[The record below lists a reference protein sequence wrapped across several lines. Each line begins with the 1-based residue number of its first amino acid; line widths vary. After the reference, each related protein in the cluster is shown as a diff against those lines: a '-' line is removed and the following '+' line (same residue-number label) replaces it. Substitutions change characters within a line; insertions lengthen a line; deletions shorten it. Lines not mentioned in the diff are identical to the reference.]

1 MLYKKELSQIPPGK
15 MPKIET
21 GYPHIATAQV
31 VELKRSGK
39 ILVVDF
45 FHKSDKKHLFRF
57 CTDGKTYQT
66 QSLWNGSTWTEQN
79 PRAHIGYC
87 ATEDRPED
95 RKIAGVFLG
104 HKTPYDDLMSMVD
117 RFICRQRWDRQQK
130 IYDRKVALRKE
141 HFAMYPPR
149 PDNLTEYCETHLF
162 DAYIFI
168 YPLDKKGTRPARC
181 SHCGAEYDAPKAARS
196 GQPTICPTCGKSAV
210 YRATWIKSD
219 IENMSEICIAAKVD
233 GQILLRW
240 TNVYRRFAYPDFKAK
255 YEFDDYA
262 YNLHLHGGKT
272 YFYKWRVCGHYY
284 GQWDWYRGAIGDLCD
299 DTTAVYPDNLYEV
312 FGERYCGVD
321 LKQVF
326 TQFGGKVQFAHLLDN
341 LQKIPATEYLL
352 KMGMTNLA
360 TSVRSIP
367 GAMACKR
374 PSFTG
379 VLDVD
384 GQLMKLYSEANVTLA
399 EHRAIQ
405 HYGKFVSRELF
416 DLYRGLGI
424 PSNEVDK
431 AENVLSRMSF
441 SKFVH
446 YFHKQKR
453 LNPEQDIG
461 HILVCYRDYIDMSE
475 AIGVDLSHKGIRFP
489 KNCVEAHNQ
498 ILPRFNAV
506 KHEVEN
512 RQFAEVVKAI
522 YEGLRI
528 TAFEKDGFCI
538 ELPQTRSDLITEG
551 QTLNHC
557 VGGERYYKNHIA
569 GTRLI
574 FFVRKITNRAKP
586 FFTMEV
592 DMADFHI
599 CQLYGFGDCSAP
611 PEVRKFAEAFV
622 KKLAPA
628 KVLRKTA

>member
-1 MLYKKELSQIPPGK
+1 MLYKKELSEIPIGK
-15 MPKIET
+15 MPKIDDASMRN
-21 GYPHIATAQV
+21 YVATAQV

-39 ILVVDF
+39 VLVVDF
-45 FHKSDKKHLFRF
+45 FKRENKSLEFRF
-57 CTDGKTYQT
+57 CADGKNYCTRT
-66 QSLWNGSTWTEQN
+66 GDVWTEQN
-79 PRAHIGYC
+79 PRTWIGYNN
-87 ATEDRPED
+87 ADSRKGD
-95 RKIAGVFLG
+95 AKIAADFLAIK
-104 HKTPYDDLMSMVD
+104 HYSASLLSMVD
-117 RFICRQRWDRQQK
+117 SFISHQRWDRQQK
-130 IYDRKVALRKE
+130 AYYRKDALRRE
-141 HFAMYPPR
+141 HFAMYPPL
-149 PDNLTEYCETHLF
+149 PNNLQSYCETHLF

-168 YPLDKKGTRPARC
+168 SSLTQKGTRPARC
-181 SHCGAEYDAPKAARS
+181 SHCNAEFEAPKASRS
-196 GQPTICPTCGKSAV
+196 GQPTSCPVCGKSAV

-240 TNVYRRFAYPDFKAK
+240 TNVYRRFSYPDLKAK

-272 YFYKWRVCGHYY
+272 YFYKYRVCGYYY
-284 GQWDWYRGAIGDLCD
+284 GKWDWYRGALGDLCD
-299 DTTAVYPDNLYEV
+299 DTTAVYPDNLCEV
-312 FGERYCGVD
+312 FGDRCCGVD

-352 KMGMTNLA
+352 KLGMTNLA

-367 GAMACKR
+367 GAMNCKR

-379 VLDVD
+379 VLGVD

-399 EHRAIQ
+399 EHRVIQ

-431 AENVLSRMSF
+431 AENVMSRMSF

-446 YFHKQKR
+446 YFHKQMR

-461 HILVCYRDYIDMSE
+461 HILVSYRDYLDMSE
-475 AIGVDLSHKGIRFP
+475 ALGVDLSRKGIRYP

-506 KHEVEN
+506 KNEAEDRH
-512 RQFAEVVKAI
+512 FAKAVKAI
-522 YEGLRI
+522 YDGLRL

-538 ELPQTRSDLITEG
+538 ALPQVRSELITEG
-551 QTLNHC
+551 QALNHC
-557 VGGERYYKNHIA
+557 VGGDRYYKNHIV

-574 FFVRKITNRAKP
+574 FFVRKIANRAKP

-611 PEVRKFAEAFV
+611 PDVRKFAEAFV
-622 KKLAPA
+622 KELAPA
-628 KVLRKTA
+628 KVTRKIA